1 MQQPDLSPHDAVGVR
16 PSIRFKRARRQRHVI
31 ALPPNDI
38 DAIWLSIKVACGAT
52 LITTPLG
59 FAAAYFLAFSRLPAK
74 PLIEGLINLPLV
86 LPPVVVGYLLLLLF
100 GQSGFLGPL
109 LQSVDLRI
117 IFTLS
122 GAILASAVVGFPL
135 MVRAIR
141 IGLEDI
147 DRNCLQAARTLG
159 AGWWDTLLTITLP
172 LSGRAVLAGMTL
184 MFARSLG
191 EFGATIILAGNIPGV
206 TQTIPLAI
214 YDYTNTPGGDRM
226 ALNLCLVSIVLSFAV
241 LMLSEAVSRSM
252 KRN

>member
-1 MQQPDLSPHDAVGVR
+1 METFFNLTPQDTH
-16 PSIRFKRARRQRHVI
+16 
-31 ALPPNDI
+31 
-38 DAIWLSIKVACGAT
+38 AIWLSIKVACGAT
-52 LITTPLG
+52 LLATPLG
-59 FAAAYFLAFSRLPAK
+59 FAAAYLLVFSRLPAK
-74 PLIEGLINLPLV
+74 QLIEGLINLPLV

-109 LQSVDLRI
+109 LQSADIRI

-122 GAILASAVVGFPL
+122 GAVLASAVVGFPL

-141 IGLEDI
+141 IGMEGI
-147 DRNCLQAARTLG
+147 DRNCLMAARTLG
-159 AGWWDTLLTITLP
+159 ASWWDTLMTITLP

-214 YDYTNTPGGDRM
+214 YEYTNTPGGDRM

-241 LMLSEAVSRSM
+241 LLLSEAVGKTL
-252 KRN
+252 KRR